1 MITNSFQQTDTSMLI
16 SVVVPVYKEEANI
29 SPFLD
34 QLIPVLEE
42 INLDYEVI
50 FSIDPTS
57 DGTEKI
63 IPTWNKIR
71 GSNC

>member
-1 MITNSFQQTDTSMLI
+1 MLI

-34 QLIPVLEE
+34 RWIPVLEE

-50 FSIDPTS
+50 FSMDPSS

-63 IPTWNKIR
+63 IV
-71 GSNC
+71 SHL

>member
-1 MITNSFQQTDTSMLI
+1 MITNSVQQTDTSMLI

-34 QLIPVLEE
+34 RLIPVLEE

-50 FSIDPTS
+50 FSMDPSS
-57 DGTEKI
+57 DETEKI
-63 IPTWNKIR
+63 IV
-71 GSNC
+71 SHL

>member
-1 MITNSFQQTDTSMLI
+1 MITNSVQQTDTSMII

-34 QLIPVLEE
+34 RLIPVLEE

-50 FSIDPTS
+50 FSMDPSS
-57 DGTEKI
+57 DETEKI
-63 IPTWNKIR
+63 IV
-71 GSNC
+71 SHL

>member
-1 MITNSFQQTDTSMLI
+1 MITNSVQQTDTSMLI

-34 QLIPVLEE
+34 RLIPVFEE

-50 FSIDPTS
+50 FSMDPSS
-57 DGTEKI
+57 DETEKI
-63 IPTWNKIR
+63 IV
-71 GSNC
+71 SHL

>member
-1 MITNSFQQTDTSMLI
+1 MITNSVQQTDTSMLI
-16 SVVVPVYKEEANI
+16 SLAVPVYKEEANI

-34 QLIPVLEE
+34 RLIPVLEE

-50 FSIDPTS
+50 FSMDPSS

-63 IPTWNKIR
+63 IPT
-71 GSNC
+71 